1 MMNCDDIRNRRDEI
15 VDEAERIMKELE
27 VMDVDSHAPDHPIGR
42 NGRDAYHQAYAA
54 RSWAE
59 DAALKCLER
68 WLKDAEERLTI
79 AKNYL
84 TAAKEAQQQGS
95 AT

>member
-1 MMNCDDIRNRRDEI
+1 MMNCDDIRKRRDEI
-15 VDEAERIMKELE
+15 VAEAERIMKELE
-27 VMDVDSHAPDHPIGR
+27 VMDVDSFDPFSPVGR
-42 NGRDAYHQAYAA
+42 NGRDAYHQAFAA
-54 RSWAE
+54 RAWAK
-59 DAALKCLER
+59 DAAHQCLER